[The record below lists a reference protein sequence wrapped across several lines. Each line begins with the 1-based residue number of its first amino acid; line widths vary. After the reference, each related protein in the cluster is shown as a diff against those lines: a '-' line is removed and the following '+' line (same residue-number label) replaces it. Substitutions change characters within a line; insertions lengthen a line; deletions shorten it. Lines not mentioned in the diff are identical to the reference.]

1 MANPSRKMATMRKVD
16 AITPIE
22 GADRIECAHI
32 GGWTCVVGKGDFEP
46 GDLCVYY
53 EVDSFLPTGDPR
65 YAQFAERGEKVMTI
79 KDNQTRGHVLRTIK
93 LGGQISQGLLM
104 RPQDV
109 LPESVPEHAFQLMYE
124 RRARLDGICGV
135 CEYHPDQS
143 SLAAGF
149 IGEYDPFVAPR
160 TGCEHIQ
167 NVDQETFDLIKRCG
181 YFTSVK
187 VDGTSITLVN
197 DSRHGRIRAFSHNN
211 EFSLDEGQGKLVM
224 ETAKRQGLL
233 KFLESWPDMTIQ
245 AELCGPKIG
254 GNALRLKDYRL
265 FVFSV
270 YDVAER
276 EYLAPYDFTANPIA
290 VSIYLSGTPCVEDDV
305 DVHGRHF
312 LDQFDTPQDL
322 IEWTN
327 TLRGSVTKDVLDE
340 GIVVHVMDTGDLSK
354 DEQMTLRNALGEQM
368 QMKSVSAAFL
378 LKKKG

>member
-1 MANPSRKMATMRKVD
+1 MNPNRKMATMRKVD
-16 AITPIE
+16 AITPID

-53 EVDSFLPTGDPR
+53 EVDSFLPTSDPR

-79 KDNQTRGHVLRTIK
+79 NGNPTRGHVLRTIK
-93 LGGQISQGLLM
+93 LRGQISQGLLM
-104 RPQDV
+104 RPRDV
-109 LPESVPEHAFQLMYE
+109 LPESVPEHAYRLMYE

-135 CEYHPDQS
+135 REYHPDQN

-149 IGEYDPFVAPR
+149 IGKYDPYVAPR
-160 TGCEHIQ
+160 TGCERIQ
-167 NVDQETFDLIKRCG
+167 NIDQDVFDLIKRCV

-211 EFSLDEGQGKLVM
+211 EFDVGEGQGKLVM
-224 ETAKRQGLL
+224 EAAARQCLDV
-233 KFLESWPDMTIQ
+233 FLDENPDIAIQ

-254 GNALRLKDYRL
+254 GNTLRLNGYKL
-265 FVFSV
+265 LVFSMWDMV
-270 YDVAER
+270 GR
-276 EYLAPYDFTANPIA
+276 RYLNPYLTYSHAIA
-290 VSIYLSGTPCVEDDV
+290 DSATPCLDLD
-305 DVHGRHF
+305 

-327 TLRGSVTKDVLDE
+327 SLRGSVTKDVLDE

-354 DEQMTLRNALGEQM
+354 DEKTTLRNVLGEQM

-378 LKKKG
+378 LKKAKKG

>member
-1 MANPSRKMATMRKVD
+1 MNPNRKMATMRMID
-16 AITPIE
+16 AITPID

-32 GGWTCVVGKGDFEP
+32 GGWTCVVSKGDFEP

-53 EVDSFLPTGDPR
+53 EVDSFLPTSDPR

-79 KDNQTRGHVLRTIK
+79 NGSPTRGHVLRTIK
-93 LGGQISQGLLM
+93 LRGQISQGLLM

-109 LPESVPEHAFQLMYE
+109 LPESVPEYAYQLMYE

-135 CEYHPDQS
+135 REYHPDQN

-149 IGEYDPFVAPR
+149 IGKYDPYVAPR
-160 TGCEHIQ
+160 TGCERVQ
-167 NVDQETFDLIKRCG
+167 NIDQDMFDLIKRCG

-197 DSRHGRIRAFSHNN
+197 DSRHDRIRAFSHNN

-233 KFLESWPDMTIQ
+233 KFLEDFPDTAIQ
-245 AELCGPKIG
+245 CELCGPKIG
-254 GNALRLKDYRL
+254 GNTLRLKDYRL

-270 YDVAER
+270 YDMAER
-276 EYLAPYDFTANPIA
+276 QYLTPYQLDGHESVDAICKSCVPYVGDF
-290 VSIYLSGTPCVEDDV
+290 YGCD
-305 DVHGRHF
+305 F

-327 TLRGSVTKDVLDE
+327 SLRGSVTKNALDE
-340 GIVVHVMDTGDLSK
+340 GVVVHVIDTGDLSK
-354 DEQMTLRNALGEQM
+354 DEKTTLRNVLGEQM

-378 LKKKG
+378 LKKAKKAI